1 LEQQI
6 FSWRYFHSDSTPRF
20 TSHTGPVAA
29 KLGHVAIVNI
39 AYLPAR
45 VIHVNVTLKLLSFTR
60 CKHCIARAADY
71 TFFPPRPQHKSNLIF
86 TTPVTTIAREIPKA
100 AMEPYGTLMNSREHS
115 SSPRTSN
122 SSTSSTEQ
130 RASPRPRHVMQN
142 TNKPAYTSPS
152 RNPLTPR
159 QQNISN
165 NNNWRQNS
173 RPPKGPDPFGPGMS
187 RFSSSSENVRRDRQ
201 QAMYHREMQQHAH
214 LEREPWKD
222 WEKLS
227 VILSGLPQN
236 WGTREVHKLL
246 LDRQAS
252 PVRIDMT
259 YKAGNAKVIFR
270 PPPRNASWWIRN
282 GIRVT
287 LASGEAVHIL
297 CKAERES
304 DYHAKERMN
313 GHFEEMGMNGS
324 TLAIGVMTD
333 RMLVMR
339 TIRPVNQA
347 CPRLVVNVKK
357 QQLDLHF
364 SLRLGL
370 DTNNGGQSF
379 FFRIPF
385 SEIRSVTEDK
395 NPDGNTH
402 FIISLE
408 TPPLAFRKVQS
419 MGETHDDKV
428 NVWDERQAW
437 YRQTSIEADP
447 RLASRRRTQLRN
459 EESYIDIGRWLCYRF
474 TCSSTF
480 QPLAQQL
487 RVVLAKHN
495 ITVRQQSVDCT
506 APGPLSQWHWL
517 GSSHESDGRTATSS
531 IDLFNSTIVHLPFT
545 VQYQLEACISQGC
558 LHESTLSTQWVEQLL
573 AQDKGPNSDRYNPQ
587 YPRAARLLEKVLE
600 SKQRFYNPMDIFHF
614 GQQISLARKHIPET
628 CTMVRSATV
637 TPTTIYFNTPSVD
650 TSNRVIRK
658 FSEHEDRFL
667 RVKFRDESYKGTIMT
682 FDDDTNDELFTRV
695 NRVLKNG
702 IVVGDRHHEFLAYGN
717 SQFREHGAYF
727 FAPTSTVT
735 TDMMRSWMG
744 DFRGIKTVAKYAS
757 RIGQCFTTTKA
768 MNDSAEVQRIPDIE
782 RNGYCFTDGVGKI
795 SQFSLWMSTRKMNLR
810 NCPSVIQFRLGGAKG
825 VLACDPNL
833 KGQVVQI
840 RPSQEKFP
848 ARYKG
853 LEICRVSQ
861 FTAAYL
867 NQQIVLVLSALG
879 VPDEVFMGML
889 RGMLSKL
896 EVAMSDETVAKDLLL
911 SNVDPNQSTVALAEM
926 IDDGFMSVQDPFFVT
941 NLRLWRAWSIKYL
954 KEKAKILIEDGAFVI
969 GNIDETGFL
978 KGHSDLAPTSD
989 MEHDESLLPEIFIQV
1004 EDCKNRG
1011 TWKIIKGV
1019 CGLGR
1024 NPSLHCGDYRVVK
1037 AVDVPALRHYRDCVV
1052 FPSKGDRDIPGMCS
1066 GGDLDGDDYFVTWD
1080 PNLIPKEWNHAP
1092 MDYSPPPPLVSD
1104 EPVTVDDMTAFFVTH
1119 MKYDNLGRI
1128 ATAHRYWAD
1137 KEEEGVKHEN
1147 CLELAALHSRAVD
1160 YAKTG
1165 VAAEMPKHLKVQLP
1179 PHWSG
1184 KDKNYKSRKILGQ
1197 MYDAVTT
1204 VDLESAW
1211 ELSFDKRILEA
1222 FELDSCILALARE
1235 VKYEYDEAIRRLM
1248 KQHGVKTEFE
1258 IWTTFILGHNHESRD
1273 FKIAEELGET
1283 VAGLKTQFQNVC
1295 YERAGTTAQERDW
1308 GKIRLFVAAMYT
1320 VTAQEVAQ
1328 ANRECESR
1336 HLAAGRWVP
1345 DRERTPE
1352 AMPLMSFP
1360 WLFRRELGHIAMRR
1374 SQFDSV
1380 RSPTANNSTSFA
1392 PLGPVTP
1399 SISTSPG
1406 GTAQLPE
1413 HEPPAEV
1420 KEKDRKDSFEL
1431 IPLEPIDAPIARN
1444 SPNGISDN
1452 QSFISSNG
1460 SALLDM
1466 HELSSSTPSLEVL
1479 EHVLSGSRA
1488 FDHSDRDDL
1497 SEGAAELLALSEEP
1511 SGQYESNVLDAP
1523 PLLGSPQ
1530 TSECASD
1537 EEAGEV
1543 EVSEPAMV
1551 IRFSWNIS
1559 LTILC
1564 NRSSLRLRSRLLWA
1578 SWELGTVE
1586 TANVQD

>member
-1 LEQQI
+1 
-6 FSWRYFHSDSTPRF
+6 
-20 TSHTGPVAA
+20 
-29 KLGHVAIVNI
+29 
-39 AYLPAR
+39 
-45 VIHVNVTLKLLSFTR
+45 
-60 CKHCIARAADY
+60 
-71 TFFPPRPQHKSNLIF
+71 
-86 TTPVTTIAREIPKA
+86 
-100 AMEPYGTLMNSREHS
+100 
-115 SSPRTSN
+115 
-122 SSTSSTEQ
+122 
-130 RASPRPRHVMQN
+130 MQN

-165 NNNWRQNS
+165 NNNNNWRQNS
-173 RPPKGPDPFGPGMS
+173 RPPKGPDPFGPGVS
-187 RFSSSSENVRRDRQ
+187 RFRSSSENVRRDRQ
-201 QAMYHREMQQHAH
+201 QAMYHRGMQQHAH
-214 LEREPWKD
+214 LDRERWKE
-222 WEKLS
+222 WEQLS
-227 VILSGLPQN
+227 VILTGVPLD
-236 WGTREVHKLL
+236 WGTREVHQLL
-246 LDRQAS
+246 LDRHAS
-252 PVRIDMT
+252 PVRIDMA

-270 PPPRNASWWIRN
+270 PPPHDASWWINN
-282 GIRVT
+282 GLRVT
-287 LASGEAVHIL
+287 LASGKAVHIL
-297 CKAERES
+297 CKAGRES
-304 DYHAKERMN
+304 DYHAEERKN
-313 GHFEEMGMNGS
+313 GRFEEMGLTGR

-333 RMLVMR
+333 KMLVMR
-339 TIRPVNQA
+339 TIRPVDQA
-347 CPRLVVNVKK
+347 CPRLVVNLKR

-379 FFRIPF
+379 FFRVPF

-395 NPDGNTH
+395 DRDGNTH

-408 TPPLAFRKVQS
+408 SPPLAFRKVQNVA
-419 MGETHDDKV
+419 ETHDDKV
-428 NVWDERQAW
+428 NTWDERQSW

-447 RLASRRRTQLRN
+447 RLATCRRTQLRN

-480 QPLAQQL
+480 QPLAHQL

-495 ITVRQQSVDCT
+495 ITVRQQSVECT
-506 APGPLSQWHWL
+506 APGALSQWHWL
-517 GSSHESDGRTATSS
+517 GTSHESDGRAATSS

-558 LHESTLSTQWVEQLL
+558 LHESTLSTHWVGQLL

-587 YPRAARLLEKVLE
+587 YPRATRLLERVLE
-600 SKQRFYNPMDIFHF
+600 SKQRFHNPMDIFHF
-614 GQQISLARKHIPET
+614 GQQISLARKHVPET

-682 FDDDTNDELFTRV
+682 FDDDNNDELFTRV

-702 IVVGDRHHEFLAYGN
+702 IVVGDRHYEFLAYGN

-735 TDMMRSWMG
+735 TDTMRSWMG

-768 MNDSAEVQRIPDIE
+768 INDSAQVQRIPDIE

-795 SQFSLWMSTRKMNLR
+795 SEFSLWMSTRKMDLR

-879 VPDEVFMGML
+879 VPDRVFMDML
-889 RGMLSKL
+889 RRMLVKL
-896 EVAMSDETVAKDLLL
+896 GVAMSDETVAKDLLL
-911 SNVDPNQSTVALAEM
+911 SNVDPNQSSVALAEM

-941 NLRLWRAWSIKYL
+941 NLRLWRAWSTKYL
-954 KEKAKILIEDGAFVI
+954 KEKAKILIEKGAFVI
-969 GNIDETGFL
+969 GNIDETGTL
-978 KGHSDLAPTSD
+978 KGHSDLAPTPD
-989 MEHDESLLPEIFIQV
+989 MEHDESLLPEIFLQV

-1019 CGLGR
+1019 CALGR
-1024 NPSLHCGDYRVVK
+1024 NPSLHCGDVRVVK
-1037 AVDVPALRHYRDCVV
+1037 AVDVPALRHYRDSVV
-1052 FPSKGDRDIPGMCS
+1052 FPSKGDRDIAGMCS

-1080 PNLIPKEWNHAP
+1080 PNLIPREWNHTP
-1092 MDYSPPPPLVSD
+1092 MDYTPPTPLISD
-1104 EPVTVDDMTAFFVTH
+1104 GPVIVDDMTAFFVTH

-1128 ATAHRYWAD
+1128 AVAHRYWAD

-1184 KDKNYKSRKILGQ
+1184 KERHYVSKRILGQ
-1197 MYDAVTT
+1197 MYDAVKT

-1211 ELSFDKRILEA
+1211 ELPFDKRILEA
-1222 FELDSCILALARE
+1222 FELDSRILALARG
-1235 VKYEYDEAIRRLM
+1235 VKCEYDEAIRRLM
-1248 KQHGVKTEFE
+1248 KQYGVKTEFE
-1258 IWTTFILGHNHESRD
+1258 IWTTFIMKHNHESRD

-1283 VAGLKTQFQNVC
+1283 IAGLKTQFQNVC

-1308 GKIRLFVAAMYT
+1308 GKVRLFVAAMYT

-1328 ANRECESR
+1328 ANRECESS

-1380 RSPTANNSTSFA
+1380 RSHTANNSASFTPLA
-1392 PLGPVTP
+1392 PVNP

-1406 GTAQLPE
+1406 GTVQVPE
-1413 HEPPAEV
+1413 HELPVQV
-1420 KEKDRKDSFEL
+1420 KGDGRKDSFEL
-1431 IPLEPIDAPIARN
+1431 IPLEPIAIPLTQSAQNDIA
-1444 SPNGISDN
+1444 DN
-1452 QSFISSNG
+1452 QSNTSSFG
-1460 SALLDM
+1460 SAFLNMQGLT
-1466 HELSSSTPSLEVL
+1466 STSPNAEVL
-1479 EHVLSGSRA
+1479 EHVLSGSSA
-1488 FDHSDRDDL
+1488 FDHSDQESLD
-1497 SEGAAELLALSEEP
+1497 EGAAELIALSEEP
-1511 SGQYESNVLDAP
+1511 SGQYEGNVLDSP

-1530 TSECASD
+1530 FGSPTTD
-1537 EEAGEV
+1537 ERADDEDDEV
-1543 EVSEPAMV
+1543 EVNNSFLV
-1551 IRFSWNIS
+1551 
-1559 LTILC
+1559 
-1564 NRSSLRLRSRLLWA
+1564 
-1578 SWELGTVE
+1578 
-1586 TANVQD
+1586 